1 MDGVEAIGRIRGSD
15 AAWGRL
21 PVIAL
26 TADAM
31 SGDRERLMSM
41 GMTGYVS
48 KPIDQKELLS
58 EIGRVLGGVAR
69 PANDDRDTAAKLRS
83 ANG

>member
-1 MDGVEAIGRIRGSD
+1 MTEHQDIDLWR
-15 AAWGRL
+15 
-21 PVIAL
+21 IAL

-31 SGDRERLMSM
+31 SGDRVRLIAM

-58 EIGRVLGGVAR
+58 EIGRVLGGIARAAGDDPKDAVAT
-69 PANDDRDTAAKLRS
+69 PARIAR
-83 ANG
+83 G

>member
-1 MDGVEAIGRIRGSD
+1 
-15 AAWGRL
+15 
-21 PVIAL
+21 VIAL

-31 SGDRERLMSM
+31 SGDRERLIAM

-58 EIGRVLGGVAR
+58 EIGRVLGGVTR
-69 PANDDRDTAAKLRS
+69 PANVDRDTKEAVANPARVAK
-83 ANG
+83 G